1 MGNRLRNLQS
11 MLTIGNKDNNK
22 NNNDEDNDDRDNVD
36 DDYLQYSQ
44 QSTQE
49 QISDY
54 NKTVKP
60 TLTTTKQ
67 TGKTSQRDFL
77 PALKNPLT
85 YVRNL

>member
-1 MGNRLRNLQS
+1 MHSTQI
-11 MLTIGNKDNNK
+11 T
-22 NNNDEDNDDRDNVD
+22 
-36 DDYLQYSQ
+36 YQYSQ

-67 TGKTSQRDFL
+67 TGKTSQ
-77 PALKNPLT
+77 LKQ
-85 YVRNL
+85 NLVTET